1 LWTANRPAT
10 SADLTDVELVFDP
23 VAVGALMDQV
33 GPLSAPAEDELV
45 PVLPALRPLLP
56 AAGLRPGS
64 VVCVHG
70 PGAGSLGLALIAGA
84 CQDPSASGGWCAA
97 VGLPEFGVVA
107 AAGMGA
113 DPGRLLL
120 VDEPGDR
127 WPDVLAALFEAVG
140 LVLVRLP
147 PHPAQRP
154 APGVMR
160 RLTVLAR
167 RHGCVLAVAGDWQGA
182 QLRLRVDT
190 TEWTGLGDGH
200 GHLMGRRARVVAEGR
215 GAAARGRETWIW
227 LPGPDGLVAPAT
239 PPATRRNRLEV
250 VA

>member
-1 LWTANRPAT
+1 M
-10 SADLTDVELVFDP
+10 FDP

-33 GPLSAPAEDELV
+33 GPLSAPAEEDLV
-45 PVLPALRPLLP
+45 PVLPALRPVLP
-56 AAGLRPGS
+56 DGGLRPGS
-64 VVCVHG
+64 VVCVDG

-84 CQDPSASGGWCAA
+84 SQDLSSRGGGWCAV

-113 DPGRLLL
+113 DPARLLL

-127 WPDVLAALFEAVG
+127 WPDVLAALFEAVD

-147 PHPAQRP
+147 QRPAQRLAP
-154 APGVMR
+154 AVGR
-160 RLTVLAR
+160 RLTALAR
-167 RHGCVLAVAGDWQGA
+167 KHGCVLAVAGTWEGA

-200 GHLMGRRARVVAEGR
+200 GQLLGRRARVIADGR
-215 GAAARGRETWIW
+215 GAAARGREAWVW
-227 LPGPDGLVAPAT
+227 LPGPDGLVSSAEET
-239 PPATRRNRLEV
+239 PTSRHGRLEV